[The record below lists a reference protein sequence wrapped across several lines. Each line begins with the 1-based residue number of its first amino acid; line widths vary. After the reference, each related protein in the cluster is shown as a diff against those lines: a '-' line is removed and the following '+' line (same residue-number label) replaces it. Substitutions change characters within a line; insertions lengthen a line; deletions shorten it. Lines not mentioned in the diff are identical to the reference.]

1 MLNQFS
7 RTELLFGKEAM
18 EKHNE
23 EKITF
28 EKMMLIQKSLAIMVK
43 EKEQIIQSQ
52 KLLIEEKD
60 NEINRLKDMN
70 KSTEKKPEEI
80 YKLSQ
85 KVNISD
91 IQELKHQF
99 DVEKLSL
106 TELINTLK
114 NDICKKNEL
123 IEKLNKELD
132 ISRNNLELE
141 RKLNIK
147 YFEINSPLLKL
158 NTDKIR
164 VDYHRISCEN
174 VSIKVKLYNL
184 EEKFDL
190 ITKDNELLL
199 KEKEN
204 MEKNLQEKN
213 NFYQNILSKMKNS
226 YDKLVKNL
234 TKISNN
240 YHESTK
246 KIMELSKFKINKEK
260 EIKELNITNTV
271 LEKENMTLKSENEA
285 MRKRIQTN
293 EYQINSLKNEIKD
306 LEKTIAENKFSKKV
320 FFVSYTYLS
329 VPMNGNITIEKDVNG
344 NFYFIIENRTST
356 RKLSFLDVDV
366 TIDPNYKNK
375 IIVNLLK
382 AKIKEEYTT
391 SEAKILVDTFNEFKK
406 KVIELTDIGSETKSL
421 HETNEKINKAQQKL
435 NNFFNI

>member
-1 MLNQFS
+1 
-7 RTELLFGKEAM
+7 M
-18 EKHNE
+18 EKNNE

-28 EKMMLIQKSLAIMVK
+28 EKMILIQKSLAIMVK

-60 NEINRLKDMN
+60 KEINRLKDMN

>member
-1 MLNQFS
+1 
-7 RTELLFGKEAM
+7 M
-18 EKHNE
+18 EKNNE
-23 EKITF
+23 EKITL

-99 DVEKLSL
+99 DIEKLSL

-246 KIMELSKFKINKEK
+246 KIMELSQFKINKEK

>member
-1 MLNQFS
+1 
-7 RTELLFGKEAM
+7 M
-18 EKHNE
+18 EKNNE
-23 EKITF
+23 EKITL

-85 KVNISD
+85 KVNISN

>member
-1 MLNQFS
+1 
-7 RTELLFGKEAM
+7 M
-18 EKHNE
+18 EKNNE
-23 EKITF
+23 EKITL

-234 TKISNN
+234 AKISNN